1 MLTYLYIILLFILII
16 IILIIKS
23 NNIEYFGNYTHDH
36 CYMINLKNT
45 KEGKRRWNIIKNH
58 PYWNNIDIERIDG
71 VNGYNIDID
80 SYVKKNIIKRK
91 WNYGKWKGI
100 GNKYINMSKGEVGCC
115 LSHLK
120 VWKKI
125 VDNNIKR
132 TLVLEDDPIKIKNNI
147 NTILKKIMKNI
158 PKNWDIILI
167 SFWLH
172 KGDNGYKINKDFY
185 KVKDFALTPCYLISL
200 NGANKL
206 LKLLPI
212 DRPVDSWLSHV
223 SNKINIYRHNIIR
236 PYSKYPSSSLVRQST
251 IKSQIA
257 HTNNF

>member
-1 MLTYLYIILLFILII
+1 
-16 IILIIKS
+16 
-23 NNIEYFGNYTHDH
+23 
-36 CYMINLKNT
+36 
-45 KEGKRRWNIIKNH
+45 
-58 PYWNNIDIERIDG
+58 
-71 VNGYNIDID
+71 
-80 SYVKKNIIKRK
+80 
-91 WNYGKWKGI
+91 
-100 GNKYINMSKGEVGCC
+100 MSKIIQCC
-115 LSHLK
+115 
-120 VWKKI
+120 I
-125 VDNNIKR
+125 V
-132 TLVLEDDPIKIKNNI
+132 
-147 NTILKKIMKNI
+147 
-158 PKNWDIILI
+158 LI
-167 SFWLH
+167 SLSGISQEKF
-172 KGDNGYKINKDFY
+172 KVYYIEGDNGYKINKDFY